1 MEHQFSFADF
11 HKIPLPPYGFLSL
24 TQEEM
29 GVVMHLQLSC
39 FLSGP
44 REHPLLLIRVSLWG

>member
-29 GVVMHLQLSC
+29 GVVMHLQLSR